1 MVTGPLTISPS
12 LNFLTGRVKGLQ
24 RGPSH
29 ATLHGKLLFEEAVL
43 GKYIR
48 MPGNLEQK
56 LWAGTVSRIGQNT
69 FYSWCKDSFYTRLIS
84 SALIFQ

>member
-1 MVTGPLTISPS
+1 MVTGPLTTSPG
-12 LNFLTGRVKGLQ
+12 LDFLTGKVRGLQ
-24 RGPSH
+24 WGPSH
-29 ATLHGKLLFEEAVL
+29 ATLHGKLLFQEAVL

-56 LWAGTVSRIGQNT
+56 LWAGTVSSMTSLKATLNQN
-69 FYSWCKDSFYTRLIS
+69 SFHTRLIS

>member
-1 MVTGPLTISPS
+1 MVTGPLTISPG
-12 LNFLTGRVKGLQ
+12 LDFLTGRVRGLQ

-29 ATLHGKLLFEEAVL
+29 ATLDSELLFKDAVL

-56 LWAGTVSRIGQNT
+56 LWAGTVSHTDQPKG
-69 FYSWCKDSFYTRLIS
+69 YT
-84 SALIFQ
+84 

>member
-1 MVTGPLTISPS
+1 MVTGPLTISPG
-12 LNFLTGRVKGLQ
+12 LDFLIGRVRGLQ

-43 GKYIR
+43 GKYVR

-56 LWAGTVSRIGQNT
+56 L
-69 FYSWCKDSFYTRLIS
+69 
-84 SALIFQ
+84 